1 MGSSSATMDK
11 VVLYV
16 HKHGALPSAEK
27 GKPLKL
33 DGQTIRSTSIKGLQR
48 RGVLDENG
56 KLTEDVGLSRVKSLL
71 AENIDSPR
79 STSRF
84 QINWGDQWRVTFDI
98 GETNHKFWDKA
109 RRGDATGLEIAGLFL
124 KPIASKKAA
133 WVLGEAPK
141 LKFETADTESTV
153 NQWFMD
159 WHAQVVLAM
168 EESANLGDMYLVV
181 NPDLSIS
188 LVPPHVVKPIM
199 AKEDFSKQ
207 LGWKITQTFALP
219 ENPMTTQVITDEF
232 TARKR
237 VRTITQ
243 GGKQISQIIYPNPS
257 GKIPVIHIPNNLR
270 ANEKFGHP
278 EGEALLKA
286 LWQYNEIF
294 VAAIEGNIKQGRPV
308 AVFEKMGSASQV
320 EAFMQNF
327 AQAKTETLPDGSE
340 RTYYEVDF
348 TSLIALGESGEF
360 NFKQPGSFTVDTVNL
375 LGLLF
380 YLIVQHSEMPEFI
393 FGNAIASSKASAESQ
408 MPPFIKWVE
417 KEQGRAT
424 YWLRDLIEIFLGFA
438 ALSDRSINPSEEFTI
453 SWPSLTEGDGQ
464 LTLDATLGAWD
475 RGLLTDEVAIQQ
487 LQRFLTIEDAAAMLN
502 DLKKQREEAAAKDD
516 EPFNPPFDNDEEDS
530 PSDEIGDGESEEAEI
545 VRVARRSLMEAGNR
559 GVMLAFELGQDEAIA
574 LANAT
579 RQAGIESVAPE
590 DMHVTLCYLGDANGW
605 NHKRADIENAL
616 MAFAFSHAP
625 IEGVVGGVGRFNAS
639 VNSEGMDVIYA
650 SFDAPNLPEFRQDL
664 VKLLDNLDVEISRAH
679 GYTPHITLA
688 YVERGSDMPNLALE
702 TMALSFRKV
711 TLYWGDERISF
722 ELKKELEAEAA

>member
-1 MGSSSATMDK
+1 MGSISPLMDD
-11 VVLYV
+11 VI
-16 HKHGALPSAEK
+16 KHIYDKKELPK
-27 GKPLKL
+27 IVGGK
-33 DGQTIRSTSIKGLQR
+33 TVRSTTIEGLKQR
-48 RGVLDENG
+48 RILDEGGN
-56 KLTEDVGLSRVKSLL
+56 LTEDGLNRAKTLL
-71 AENIDSPR
+71 AENIDTPR

-141 LKFETADTESTV
+141 LKFETSETESTV
-153 NQWFMD
+153 NQWFAD

-188 LVPPHVVKPIM
+188 LVPPHVVKPIL
-199 AKEDFSKQ
+199 AKEDFSRQ
-207 LGWKITQTFALP
+207 IGWSISQTYALP
-219 ENPMTTQVITDEF
+219 SNPMTTQVIVDEF
-232 TARKR
+232 LPRKR
-237 VRTITQ
+237 TRTISQ
-243 GGKQISQIIYPNPS
+243 GGKVISTTIYPNPT
-257 GKIPVIHIPNNLR
+257 GKIPVVHIANDLR

-278 EGEALLKA
+278 AGEALLKA

-308 AVFEKMGSASQV
+308 AVFEKMGGAPQV
-320 EAFMQNF
+320 EAFLRNF
-327 AQAKTETLPDGSE
+327 AQLKTETLPDGSE
-340 RTYYEVDF
+340 RNYYEVDF
-348 TSLIALGESGEF
+348 GSLIALGETGEF
-360 NFKQPGSFTVDTVNL
+360 NFKSPQAFTVDTVNL

-424 YWLRDLIEIFLGFA
+424 YWLRELIEIFLGFA
-438 ALSDRSINPSEEFTI
+438 ALADRSINPGEDFSI
-453 SWPSLTEGDGQ
+453 SWPSLTEGDGK
-464 LTLDATLGAWD
+464 LTLEATLGAYD
-475 RGLLTDEVAIQQ
+475 RGLLTEEVTIQQ
-487 LQRFLTIEDAAAMLN
+487 LQRFLTIEDATAML
-502 DLKKQREEAAAKDD
+502 DQLKKEREEARARDD
-516 EPFNPPFDNDEEDS
+516 EPFNPSFDEDNEDS
-530 PSDEIGDGESEEAEI
+530 PEDENGDAQEAEI
-545 VRVARRSLMEAGNR
+545 VRVARKSLLEAGHR

-574 LANAT
+574 LANST
-579 RQAGIESVAPE
+579 RQAGIEAVSPE
-590 DMHVTLCYLGDANGW
+590 DMHVTLCYLGDAAGW

-616 MAFAFSHAP
+616 MTFAFSHEP

-664 VKLLDNLDVEISRAH
+664 VKLLDELGVEVSRAH

-711 TLYWGDERISF
+711 TLYWGDERVSF
-722 ELKKELEAEAA
+722 ELKKELEAAA

>member
-33 DGQTIRSTSIKGLQR
+33 NGETIRSTSIEGLMR
-48 RGVLDENG
+48 RKILDENG
-56 KLTEDVGLSRVKSLL
+56 KLTEDIGLNRAKSLL
-71 AENIDSPR
+71 AENIDAPR

-84 QINWGDQWRVTFDI
+84 QVVWGDQWRVTFDI

-141 LKFETADTESTV
+141 LKFETSDTESTV

-188 LVPPHVVKPIM
+188 LVPPHVVTPLM

-207 LGWKITQTFALP
+207 VGWRIKQTFALP
-219 ENPMTTQVITDEF
+219 QNSMLTQIIQDDF

-237 VRTITQ
+237 TRTITQ
-243 GGKQISQIIYPNPS
+243 AGKVVSKIDYPNPA
-257 GKIPVIHIPNNLR
+257 GKIPIVHIANDLR

-278 EGEALLKA
+278 AGEALLKA

-308 AVFEKMGSASQV
+308 AVFEKMGGATQV
-320 EAFMQNF
+320 EAFMRNF
-327 AQAKTETLPDGSE
+327 AQAKTETLSDGSE
-340 RTYYEVDF
+340 RTYYEIDF
-348 TSLIALGESGEF
+348 TSLLALGETGEF
-360 NFKQPGSFTVDTVNL
+360 NFKQPGSFTADTVNL

-424 YWLRDLIEIFLGFA
+424 FWLKELIEIFMGYA
-438 ALSDRSINPSEEFTI
+438 ALSDRSINPSEEFSI
-453 SWPSLTEGDGQ
+453 SWPSLTEGDGK
-464 LTLDATLGAWD
+464 LTLEATLGAYD
-475 RGLLTDEVAIQQ
+475 RGLLTEEVTIQQ
-487 LQRFLTIEDAAAMLN
+487 LQRFLTIEDATAML
-502 DLKKQREEAAAKDD
+502 DQIKKERDEARARDEEPFVPPMDD
-516 EPFNPPFDNDEEDS
+516 EDDS
-530 PSDEIGDGESEEAEI
+530 PEDENGEAQEAEI
-545 VRVARRSLMEAGNR
+545 VRVARKSLQEAEHR
-559 GVMLAFELGQDEAIA
+559 GVMLAFELDQDSAIA

-579 RQAGIESVAPE
+579 RQAGIEAVSPE
-590 DMHVTLCYLGDANGW
+590 DMHLTLCFLGDAAGW
-605 NHKRADIENAL
+605 NHKRSDIENTL
-616 MAFAFSHAP
+616 MTFAFSHAP
-625 IEGVVGGVGRFNAS
+625 VEGRVGGTGRFVAS
-639 VNSEGMDVIYA
+639 ATSDGMDVLYA
-650 SFDAPNLPEFRQDL
+650 SFDAPELPEFRQDL
-664 VKLLDNLDVEISRAH
+664 VKVLSELDVEVSRAH

-688 YVERGSDMPNLALE
+688 YVEKGAELPHLALE
-702 TMALSFRKV
+702 SMEFCFRKV

-722 ELKKELEAEAA
+722 ELKKELEAEVA